1 MHPTALAEVVEQL
14 RATQP
19 TAPKQVTSANEND
32 IAISVKERIAI
43 LEQELK
49 DALEEQAI
57 LEEFSVPVIIAKNM
71 PKITPESAKK
81 ETGGITGINR
91 DISISLLSNDG
102 MTVQQAAHYINEG
115 EFYEEAGRPPTDG
128 QEIRQYIIDILLK
141 GKAKFLE
148 EHLNYERIERLKN
161 EIAELKQGLSVIKNK
176 TIDEDMD
183 FYNKLVKEA
192 KGQQPKQFEVGRRK
206 WMLNIYNNYDLVDNT
221 TGDIYM
227 RNVNMETG
235 QQEQE
240 PGLNDRINPEFIS
253 FQLNQLSI
261 MREPLNLD
269 QRLADI
275 GYDINDI
282 IDNLANAKTV
292 EDYIKV
298 KEILNKLC

>member
-1 MHPTALAEVVEQL
+1 
-14 RATQP
+14 
-19 TAPKQVTSANEND
+19 
-32 IAISVKERIAI
+32 
-43 LEQELK
+43 
-49 DALEEQAI
+49 
-57 LEEFSVPVIIAKNM
+57 
-71 PKITPESAKK
+71 
-81 ETGGITGINR
+81 
-91 DISISLLSNDG
+91 
-102 MTVQQAAHYINEG
+102 
-115 EFYEEAGRPPTDG
+115 
-128 QEIRQYIIDILLK
+128 
-141 GKAKFLE
+141 
-148 EHLNYERIERLKN
+148 
-161 EIAELKQGLSVIKNK
+161 
-176 TIDEDMD
+176 MD